1 MEALTPLC
9 HQCLGKCCLLLQ
21 EVTATSLPSPGEE
34 KPWNIFWVCNLFFGL
49 LWTKYSNFV
58 AFSDFVKNP
67 QKHWSRLLKKICGI
81 SILGDTENLSGHRQP
96 PLAESAL
103 RRGVELGDF
112 HSSLPTSVL
121 LWFYNITWTWKKE
134 KYYHLT
140 PLYNVLLYS
149 SRTNITVWV
158 DEKASLLFVF

>member
-21 EVTATSLPSPGEE
+21 EVIATSLPSPGEE
-34 KPWNIFWVCNLFFGL
+34 KTWNIVWVCKL
-49 LWTKYSNFV
+49 LWTKYSNYV
-58 AFSDFVKNP
+58 AFSDFVTNP
-67 QKHWSRLLKKICGI
+67 QKPWKRLLKKSCGI
-81 SILGDTENLSGHRQP
+81 SIPGDTQNLAGHRQP

-121 LWFYNITWTWKKE
+121 LWSHNITWTWKKE

-140 PLYNVLLYS
+140 PLYNVPLFS
-149 SRTNITVWV
+149 SGTNFIVWV
-158 DEKASLLFVF
+158 DEKALLLFVF